1 MTEDLRPVAARAE
14 GVFVYDEDGTDYLD
28 GSSGP
33 VCMNIGHGVAEVAD
47 AIAAQAAV
55 LPYAYRTQ
63 FQNRPL
69 QELTDLL
76 LGLAPPGMV
85 GAAFTNGGSEANEAA
100 LRIAAHAHAGSPDR
114 TVVLTQH
121 PSYHGMTAGV
131 LSLSGHPV
139 RRQGLEVLHR
149 TPLAHLVHAD
159 PSSGSLIPT
168 LADWERE
175 LEEVGP
181 GRVAGIMLEPV
192 GGAAGGATAVPLE
205 TLVGLRELC
214 TRHGAWLILDE
225 VMTGFGRTGAWFDC
239 LHAGVTPDLMVV
251 GKGLTGGY
259 TPMGACLVHEAV
271 VERLDRPLADVAF
284 GHTMAGN
291 PLSAATAVAVL
302 RYAVRLGLPE
312 LAAARGAQL
321 RAELERLAG
330 RFPFLTGVRGRGM
343 LLALGLDQAAH
354 PDTGLVAAVVEEA
367 FRQRLVVYPAG
378 VDAATAAVLVAP
390 PLTITPA
397 EVGTLVER
405 LEAALAAVHRRLEV
419 PVQP

>member
-1 MTEDLRPVAARAE
+1 MEEDPRPVAARAR
-14 GVFVYDEDGTDYLD
+14 GVFVYDEAGADYLD

-33 VCMNIGHGVAEVAD
+33 VCVNIGHGVPEVVE
-47 AIAAQAAV
+47 AIGAQAASLAYV
-55 LPYAYRTQ
+55 YRTQ
-63 FQNRPL
+63 FRTRPL
-69 QELTDLL
+69 EELTDLL
-76 LGLAPPGMV
+76 LELAPPGMA

-100 LRIAAHAHAGSPDR
+100 LRIAMLAHGGDPGR

-131 LSLSGHPV
+131 LSLSGHPG
-139 RRQGLEVLHR
+139 RRQGLDALHR

-159 PSSGSLIPT
+159 PSSRSLIPT
-168 LADWERE
+168 IADWERE

-192 GGAAGGATAVPLE
+192 GGAAGGATAVPPE
-205 TLVGLRELC
+205 TLAGLRELC

-239 LHAGVTPDLMVV
+239 LHAGVSPDLLVV

-259 TPMGACLVHEAV
+259 APMGACLVHERV

-291 PLSAATAVAVL
+291 PLSAATSLAVL
-302 RYAVRLGLPE
+302 RYAVERRLPE
-312 LAAARGAQL
+312 LAAERGTLL

-343 LLALGLDQAAH
+343 LLSLGLDQAAH
-354 PDTGLVAAVVEEA
+354 PGTGLVAAVVAAA
-367 FRQRLVVYPAG
+367 FRERLIVYPAG

-390 PLTITPA
+390 PLTIEAA
-397 EVGTLVER
+397 EIATLVER
-405 LEAALAAVHRRLEV
+405 LEAALAAVQRTL
-419 PVQP
+419 